1 MVDRAICGL
10 SCSFTKSL
18 AIDWATDGGLRIPDD
33 LSVIGF
39 DNQHSVADSLL
50 PGLTMMAL
58 RHYEMGPGVRGILW
72 TRSGTMG
79 TGPPSM
85 WLSPAL

>member
-10 SCSFTKSL
+10 PCSFTGL
-18 AIDWATDGGLRIPDD
+18 LLNRLGNGWRLRIPGD

-39 DNQHSVADSLL
+39 DNQHSVADSLF
-50 PGLTMMAL
+50 PGLTTMAL
-58 RHYEMGPGVRGILW
+58 PHYEMGPGGCGILW
-72 TRSGTMG
+72 TRSSSMG

-85 WLSPAL
+85 WLSPAR